1 MRVGSIM
8 SETATPVGRSDRIEM
23 LDVTRGI
30 AVLGILLINI
40 IGFGLPD
47 AYNDPTNWGGHSGA
61 SLFTWRITSLFFEG
75 TMRGLF
81 TLLFGAGALLF
92 LERHEA
98 RDSSL
103 RPADLYFRRTSLLI
117 VFGLI
122 NGYLLLWD
130 GDILFYYGVVG
141 LFLFAFRKL
150 SVRTLILI
158 AAVALTIP
166 TIMNSLDRADYLELR
181 SQAQLAEAQMEA
193 SGALATEQ
201 LQAIEEFKT
210 ATEDYKPR
218 LDQLEY
224 VAAQMRGSYASAF
237 NLVKSRTFYWETTYF
252 VRYGFAECLGMML
265 LGMALLKLGILSAS
279 VPTRTYLALM
289 CIGYAFGLAVRLWEL
304 HLIESSGFSVEAYLT
319 TYLAYDVGR
328 IPMTLG
334 HVGLIGLLC
343 QSSIL
348 ERTKRTLASVGQM
361 ALTNYLMQSVIC
373 AIAFTG
379 AGFGWFGQLQRYE
392 LYYVV
397 LSIWS
402 VQLLW
407 SPWWLRRFQFGPA
420 EWLWRSLTYG
430 SRQPMRR
437 ALQPVGESVSAA

>member
-1 MRVGSIM
+1 M
-8 SETATPVGRSDRIEM
+8 SETATPTGRTDRIEM

-40 IGFGLPD
+40 VGFGLPD
-47 AYNDPTNWGGHSGA
+47 AYDDPTNWGGHTGA
-61 SLFTWRITSLFFEG
+61 NLVVWRITSLFFEG

-92 LERHEA
+92 LQRHAA
-98 RDSSL
+98 RDTGL

-141 LFLFAFRKL
+141 LFLFVFRKL
-150 SVRTLILI
+150 SPRTLILI
-158 AAVALTIP
+158 CAVALTVP
-166 TIMNSLDRADYLELR
+166 TIMNALDRAEYMDIR
-181 SQAQLAEAQMEA
+181 AQAQLAEADMS
-193 SGALATEQ
+193 SGAVLSMDQ
-201 LQAIEEFKT
+201 LQAIDELRQ
-210 ATEDYKPR
+210 AIEDHKPSR
-218 LDQLEY
+218 DQLAN

-237 NLVKSRTFYWETTYF
+237 NLVRARTFYWETTFF

-265 LGMALLKLGILSAS
+265 LGMALLKLGVLGEG
-279 VPTRTYLALM
+279 VTTRAYLALM
-289 CIGYAFGLAVRLWEL
+289 SIGYAIGLAVNIREMNM
-304 HLIESSGFSVEAYLT
+304 IESSDFAVEAYVNTFLT
-319 TYLAYDVGR
+319 YDLGR

-334 HVGLIGLLC
+334 HLGLIGLLC
-343 QSSIL
+343 RSSVL
-348 ERTKRTLASVGQM
+348 QRTKRTLANVGQM

-373 AIAFTG
+373 AILFTG

-397 LSIWS
+397 LAIWFA
-402 VQLLW
+402 QLLW

-430 SRQPMRR
+430 TRQPMRI
-437 ALQPVGESVSAA
+437 AKQPVSEPVSAA